1 MDVKLLEAFR
11 AVVDSRSV
19 TAAAQALGITQPAV
33 SGQIAK
39 LEESVGFP
47 LFERAGGR
55 LKPTPE
61 GLLFYA
67 EATRVLG
74 EVDRLAATTAQI
86 REGQSGRL
94 VIASHPA
101 AAISMLPPLVAAFVA
116 ERPGV
121 SVRLVSRHS
130 DVVSQLLPTEGYDL
144 GIAELPVDET
154 AVRLVRYQ
162 MRCVAIL
169 PPRHALA
176 SRKLLTPALLSGQP
190 MIAPARSPQMLS
202 RVYGTFAGADAQI
215 NAVVEAEFFA
225 SLLRAGRGRHRLVA
239 GRSPVGA
246 ELQPSRP
253 GDAAVRARGDLR
265 DRRLPSP
272 RPRAVGARRG
282 LPRIARIQAR
292 ERAMTMPINCRRRW
306 RRASPPIPS
315 CGATSTTSAIAA
327 DGSPA
332 PRARRRP
339 SPCCA
344 SACARPRPR
353 TRAARSPCPTT
364 AGSPGARPCAC
375 RAARWRRVIRWCARS
390 PRRRTGSPPR

>member
-33 SGQIAK
+33 AGQIAK

-61 GLLFYA
+61 GLLFYT

-154 AVRLVRYQ
+154 AVRLMRFQ

-225 SLLRAGRGRHRLVA
+225 SCCALVA
-239 GRSPVGA
+239 AGTGWSLVDPLSAQSFSHLGIVA
-246 ELQPSRP
+246 RP
-253 GDAAVRARGDLR
+253 FEPAVIYEIGVFHRR
-265 DRRLPSP
+265 DREPSVL
-272 RPRAVGARRG
+272 AAAFLELLESKLGSAR
-282 LPRIARIQAR
+282 
-292 ERAMTMPINCRRRW
+292 
-306 RRASPPIPS
+306 
-315 CGATSTTSAIAA
+315 
-327 DGSPA
+327 
-332 PRARRRP
+332 
-339 SPCCA
+339 
-344 SACARPRPR
+344 
-353 TRAARSPCPTT
+353 
-364 AGSPGARPCAC
+364 
-375 RAARWRRVIRWCARS
+375 
-390 PRRRTGSPPR
+390 

>member
-11 AVVDSRSV
+11 AVVDTRSV
-19 TAAAQALGITQPAV
+19 TAAAQAMGITQPAV

-47 LFERAGGR
+47 LFERTNGR

-61 GLLFYA
+61 GMLFYA

-101 AAISMLPPLVAAFVA
+101 AAISLLPALVADFVA
-116 ERPGV
+116 QRPGV
-121 SVRLVSRHS
+121 SVRMISRHS

-154 AVRLVRYQ
+154 DVRLVRYQ

-169 PPRHALA
+169 PPRHPLA

-190 MIAPARSPQMLS
+190 MVAPARSPQMLS
-202 RVYGTFAGADAQI
+202 RVYGTFGAAGAQI

-225 SLLRAGRGRHRLVA
+225 SCCALVA
-239 GRSPVGA
+239 AGTGWSLVDPLSAHSFSSLGLVM
-246 ELQPSRP
+246 RP
-253 GDAAVRARGDLR
+253 FEPAVMYDIGVFHRR
-265 DRRLPSP
+265 DREPSVLAAAFLELLDSKLGSP
-272 RPRAVGARRG
+272 R
-282 LPRIARIQAR
+282 
-292 ERAMTMPINCRRRW
+292 
-306 RRASPPIPS
+306 
-315 CGATSTTSAIAA
+315 
-327 DGSPA
+327 
-332 PRARRRP
+332 
-339 SPCCA
+339 
-344 SACARPRPR
+344 
-353 TRAARSPCPTT
+353 
-364 AGSPGARPCAC
+364 
-375 RAARWRRVIRWCARS
+375 
-390 PRRRTGSPPR
+390 

>member
-61 GLLFYA
+61 GLLFYT

-130 DVVSQLLPTEGYDL
+130 DVVSQLLPTEGYYL
-144 GIAELPVDET
+144 GIAELPVDDT
-154 AVRLVRYQ
+154 AVRLTRYQ

-202 RVYGTFAGADAQI
+202 RVYGTFAGADAKI

-225 SLLRAGRGRHRLVA
+225 SCCALVA
-239 GRSPVGA
+239 AGTGWSLVDPLSARSFSHLGIV
-246 ELQPSRP
+246 
-253 GDAAVRARGDLR
+253 
-265 DRRLPSP
+265 
-272 RPRAVGARRG
+272 
-282 LPRIARIQAR
+282 
-292 ERAMTMPINCRRRW
+292 
-306 RRASPPIPS
+306 
-315 CGATSTTSAIAA
+315 
-327 DGSPA
+327 
-332 PRARRRP
+332 
-339 SPCCA
+339 
-344 SACARPRPR
+344 ARPFEP
-353 TRAARSPCPTT
+353 A
-364 AGSPGARPCAC
+364 
-375 RAARWRRVIRWCARS
+375 VMY
-390 PRRRTGSPPR
+390 

>member
-61 GLLFYA
+61 GMLFYI
-67 EATRVLG
+67 EASRVLG
-74 EVDRLAATTAQI
+74 EFDRLAATTAQI

-101 AAISMLPPLVAAFVA
+101 AAISILPPLVAAFVA

-130 DVVSQLLPTEGYDL
+130 DVVSQLLPSEGYDL

-154 AVRLVRYQ
+154 DVRLTRYQ

-176 SRKLLTPALLSGQP
+176 SRRLLTPALLSGQP

-225 SLLRAGRGRHRLVA
+225 SCCALVA
-239 GRSPVGA
+239 AGTGWSLVDPLSAQSFSHLG
-246 ELQPSRP
+246 LITRP
-253 GDAAVRARGDLR
+253 FEPAVMYEIGVFHRR
-265 DRRLPSP
+265 DREPSVL
-272 RPRAVGARRG
+272 AAAFLELLESKLGSAR
-282 LPRIARIQAR
+282 
-292 ERAMTMPINCRRRW
+292 
-306 RRASPPIPS
+306 
-315 CGATSTTSAIAA
+315 
-327 DGSPA
+327 
-332 PRARRRP
+332 
-339 SPCCA
+339 
-344 SACARPRPR
+344 
-353 TRAARSPCPTT
+353 
-364 AGSPGARPCAC
+364 
-375 RAARWRRVIRWCARS
+375 
-390 PRRRTGSPPR
+390 

>member
-61 GLLFYA
+61 GLLFYT

-154 AVRLVRYQ
+154 AVRLMRFQ

-215 NAVVEAEFFA
+215 NAVVEAAFFA
-225 SLLRAGRGRHRLVA
+225 SCCALVA
-239 GRSPVGA
+239 AGTGWSLVDPLSAQSFSHLGIVA
-246 ELQPSRP
+246 RP
-253 GDAAVRARGDLR
+253 FEPAVIYEIGVFHRR
-265 DRRLPSP
+265 DREPSVL
-272 RPRAVGARRG
+272 AAAFLELLESKLGSAR
-282 LPRIARIQAR
+282 
-292 ERAMTMPINCRRRW
+292 
-306 RRASPPIPS
+306 
-315 CGATSTTSAIAA
+315 
-327 DGSPA
+327 
-332 PRARRRP
+332 
-339 SPCCA
+339 
-344 SACARPRPR
+344 
-353 TRAARSPCPTT
+353 
-364 AGSPGARPCAC
+364 
-375 RAARWRRVIRWCARS
+375 
-390 PRRRTGSPPR
+390 

>member
-67 EATRVLG
+67 EASRVLG
-74 EVDRLAATTAQI
+74 EFDRLATTTAQI

-130 DVVSQLLPTEGYDL
+130 DVVSQLLPSESFDI
-144 GIAELPVDET
+144 GIAELPIDET
-154 AVRLVRYQ
+154 DVTVVKYQ

-190 MIAPARSPQMLS
+190 MVAPARSPQMLS
-202 RVYGTFAGADAQI
+202 RVYGTFADATAEI

-225 SLLRAGRGRHRLVA
+225 SCCALVA
-239 GRSPVGA
+239 AGTGWSLVDPLSAQSFSHLGLVA
-246 ELQPSRP
+246 RP
-253 GDAAVRARGDLR
+253 FEPAVIYEIGVFHRR
-265 DRRLPSP
+265 DREPSLL
-272 RPRAVGARRG
+272 AAAFLDVLESKLGSAR
-282 LPRIARIQAR
+282 
-292 ERAMTMPINCRRRW
+292 
-306 RRASPPIPS
+306 
-315 CGATSTTSAIAA
+315 
-327 DGSPA
+327 
-332 PRARRRP
+332 
-339 SPCCA
+339 
-344 SACARPRPR
+344 
-353 TRAARSPCPTT
+353 
-364 AGSPGARPCAC
+364 
-375 RAARWRRVIRWCARS
+375 
-390 PRRRTGSPPR
+390 

>member
-61 GLLFYA
+61 GLLFYT

-144 GIAELPVDET
+144 GIAELPVDDT
-154 AVRLVRYQ
+154 AVRLMRFQ

-202 RVYGTFAGADAQI
+202 RIYGTFAGAEAHI

-225 SLLRAGRGRHRLVA
+225 SCCALVA
-239 GRSPVGA
+239 AGTGWSLVDPLSAQSFSHLGLVT
-246 ELQPSRP
+246 RP
-253 GDAAVRARGDLR
+253 FEPAVMYEIGVFHRR
-265 DRRLPSP
+265 DREPSVL
-272 RPRAVGARRG
+272 AAAFLELLESKLGSAR
-282 LPRIARIQAR
+282 
-292 ERAMTMPINCRRRW
+292 
-306 RRASPPIPS
+306 
-315 CGATSTTSAIAA
+315 
-327 DGSPA
+327 
-332 PRARRRP
+332 
-339 SPCCA
+339 
-344 SACARPRPR
+344 
-353 TRAARSPCPTT
+353 
-364 AGSPGARPCAC
+364 
-375 RAARWRRVIRWCARS
+375 
-390 PRRRTGSPPR
+390 